1 MTSITK
7 ALRFVVGGCLSLVL
21 LYCGVG
27 MLMGIL
33 LGRNLPAF
41 PFSWVDWLN
50 RPNLPP
56 VLDHVVNF
64 IVMSMLA
71 TVFKDMGRQ
80 RTSLSKARDSAI

>member
-1 MTSITK
+1 MTK
-7 ALRFVVGGCLSLVL
+7 VLRFVIGGCLSLIL
-21 LYCGVG
+21 LYCGAG
-27 MLMGIL
+27 MIMGIV
-33 LGRNLPAF
+33 LGRILPPF

-56 VLDHVVNF
+56 LLDHVINF

-80 RTSLSKARDSAI
+80 RTSPAKARDSAI